1 MLVIDLLEFVLLLF
15 YVVNLWRKDIFKA
28 PEKGCNRSSQS
39 KFFLAA
45 GSSCASI
52 EESDFTTANLKALV
66 DGVLV

>member
-1 MLVIDLLEFVLLLF
+1 MIDLLEFFFATLLVGKSVKKGHFLRLF
-15 YVVNLWRKDIFKA
+15 LVQSY
-28 PEKGCNRSSQS
+28 SQS
-39 KFFLAA
+39 KFLLAA